1 MQRLTAALRSDRLAH
16 AYLFAGPNGIGK
28 RLVAMRWAMAINC
41 DAPRPSSAPPAA
53 PGEFGGCG
61 ACASCRRSLAGTH
74 PDLLVVEPDGQFI
87 KIEQV
92 RDLQAALTL
101 TAWSGPRKIALIDRA
116 ERLNQEAA
124 NALLKTLEEPPPASL
139 LILISAVPDDLLPTI
154 RSRCQTVRFF
164 PLGQPQLAQW
174 LATERQW
181 TAGDATLTSAIAG
194 GCLGLALANE
204 PALLR
209 DERDQIERWLA
220 ESCLNPA
227 DPARAADR
235 LIEGAESAAQ
245 TPERFERTLHW
256 LRLWLQDTVRAAA
269 VPGGA
274 APVRFP
280 SAHRAAE
287 LVPLSA
293 CSELAAQ
300 LHWTWR
306 ASFRNINRQLLLEH
320 WLIALRDAVID
331 ARRPRPTRERVA
343 R

>member
-1 MQRLTAALRSDRLAH
+1 VDVIEIDAASNR
-16 AYLFAGPNGIGK
+16 GID
-28 RLVAMRWAMAINC
+28 AMRELRENV
-41 DAPRPSSAPPAA
+41 RYSPA
-53 PGEFGGCG
+53 
-61 ACASCRRSLAGTH
+61 RDRYK
-74 PDLLVVEPDGQFI
+74 VFI
-87 KIEQV
+87 
-92 RDLQAALTL
+92 
-101 TAWSGPRKIALIDRA
+101 ID
-116 ERLNQEAA
+116 EAHQITPEGF

-139 LILISAVPDDLLPTI
+139 LILISAAPDDLLPTI

-194 GCLGLALANE
+194 GCLGLALSTE

-235 LIEGAESAAQ
+235 LVEGAESAAQ
-245 TPERFERTLHW
+245 TPERFERTLLW